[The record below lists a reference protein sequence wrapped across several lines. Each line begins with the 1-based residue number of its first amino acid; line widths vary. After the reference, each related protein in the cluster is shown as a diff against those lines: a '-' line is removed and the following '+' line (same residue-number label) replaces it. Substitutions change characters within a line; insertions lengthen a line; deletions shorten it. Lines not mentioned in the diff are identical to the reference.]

1 MPKQNIGGLGR
12 GLGSL
17 IPSKADQKKQ
27 SKKLQTQEVETSEQ
41 VGSHGIDEQI
51 SQSPARLASESVAG
65 GQIVDLP
72 IDSISSNQHQPRKFF
87 DEKKL
92 QELADSIKEH
102 GILQPLVV
110 VKTDKGYELIAG
122 ERRLRASKIAGLDK
136 VPSIIRE
143 AGELEKLELAM
154 IENIQRADLN
164 PIEEAQAYQKMNDD
178 FGLTHDQVAKRLGK
192 SRPVIS
198 NSIRLLGLP
207 TEVQIALSEGKIT
220 EGHAKVL
227 LEIKDNDK
235 RLVLF
240 KRVLGE
246 KLSITDTA
254 EEVKKVEV
262 NRHTRKVTKDPNIE
276 AYEEQIRSAL
286 GTKVSIKKRG
296 KNAGVIIIEYYG
308 EDEFNNLLSRL
319 SE

>member
-308 EDEFNNLLSRL
+308 DEFNNLLSRL

>member
-17 IPSKADQKKQ
+17 IPSKADQKTQ
-27 SKKLQTQEVETSEQ
+27 IKKSQTQEVETSEQ
-41 VGSHGIDEQI
+41 VGARGIDEQV
-51 SQSPARLASESVAG
+51 SQL
-65 GQIVDLP
+65 QIIDLP

-92 QELADSIKEH
+92 QELSASIKEH

-110 VKTDKGYELIAG
+110 IKTDKGYELIAG

-136 VPSIIRE
+136 VPSIIRKV
-143 AGELEKLELAM
+143 GELEKLELAM

-178 FGLTHDQVAKRLGK
+178 FGLTHDQIAKRLGK

-198 NSIRLLGLP
+198 NSMRLLGLP

-220 EGHAKVL
+220 QGHAKVL

-235 RLVLF
+235 RLELF

-254 EEVKKVEV
+254 QEVKRVEV
-262 NRHTRKVTKDPNIE
+262 NRHTRKVTKDVNVE
-276 AYEEQIRSAL
+276 AYEEQIRTAL

-296 KNAGVIIIEYYG
+296 KNAGVIVIEYYG
-308 EDEFNNLLSRL
+308 EEEFNNLLNRL
-319 SE
+319 SGEGN